1 MAQPVK
7 VIATKPDGFSS
18 SPEAPHARKREPI
31 PISSH
36 TDPNRHAVVYI
47 SRLPCAPNKYVVKMC
62 SAINLLKNIY
72 LFNI

>member
-31 PISSH
+31 QQAYCGVCI
-36 TDPNRHAVVYI
+36 VVAT
-47 SRLPCAPNKYVVKMC
+47 PPNKDVVKMC